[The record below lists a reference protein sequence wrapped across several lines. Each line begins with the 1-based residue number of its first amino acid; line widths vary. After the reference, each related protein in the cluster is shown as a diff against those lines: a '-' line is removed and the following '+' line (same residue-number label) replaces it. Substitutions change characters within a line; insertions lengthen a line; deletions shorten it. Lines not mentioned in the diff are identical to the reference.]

1 MKTIQIHALG
11 GPEVLQV
18 VETEVPSPAV
28 GQVRVKVAAAGI
40 NFADTLQR
48 AGRYP
53 LPLPLPFVPGFEVA
67 GTVETLGPGVSTA
80 REGDRVAVLLPA
92 PGGYAEY
99 ITVDAGGLIAIPDG
113 VTFAQATAL
122 LAQGL
127 TAYLMLE
134 HTVALRAGQSVL
146 VHAAA
151 GGVGSLLVQ
160 LAKIR
165 GGRVIGTASTGAKL
179 DLIRALGGDEA
190 IDYTE
195 SGWVE
200 AVKAATGGQGAEV
213 IFDSVGGSI
222 GQESFGCL
230 APFGR
235 LVVYGA
241 MSLDTNHLSSEL
253 ITRMIFQN
261 QSVSGFAIYGFT
273 PQQIGAALGALFG
286 YLLEGRLQV
295 VTRHAFPLVEA
306 ATAHQ
311 AIENRQT
318 TGKVILL
325 P

>member
-1 MKTIQIHALG
+1 MKAIQFSALG

-18 VETEVPSPAV
+18 VEKEVPIPGA

-53 LPLPLPFVPGFEVA
+53 MPLTLPVVPGFEVA
-67 GTVETLGPGVSTA
+67 GTVEALGPGVTTA
-80 REGDRVAVLLPA
+80 REGDRVAVLLSA

-99 ITVDAGGLIAIPDG
+99 ITADAGQLISIPDG
-113 VTFAQATAL
+113 ISFAQATAL

-134 HTVALRAGQSVL
+134 HTVALRAGQRVL

-160 LAKIR
+160 LAKIKEAY
-165 GGRVIGTASTGAKL
+165 VIGTASTPEKL
-179 DLIRALGGDEA
+179 ELIRQLGGDQA
-190 IDYTE
+190 IDYNQ
-195 SGWVE
+195 SGWAA
-200 AVKAATGGQGAEV
+200 AVKAATGGPGADV
-213 IFDSVGGSI
+213 ILDSVGGNI

-241 MSLDTNHLSSEL
+241 LSLDTNHLSAEQVTQL
-253 ITRMIFQN
+253 IFQN
-261 QSVSGFAIYGFT
+261 QSVTGFAIYGFT
-273 PQQIGAALGALFG
+273 PEQIGAALGTLFG

-295 VTRHAFPLVEA
+295 VARHAFPLVEA
-306 ATAHQ
+306 AAAHR

-318 TGKVILL
+318 TGKVVLL